1 MSELNEL
8 ILIFSQ
14 DEGTIDLNKGII
26 EALGRPK
33 QVQIRL
39 DEKTKQM
46 MLRACDIEEEQAVV
60 VQEADDAPQLG
71 GRRLLKRIRN
81 LAGWPDQE
89 YLEPAR
95 GIFKAGIEHDTGPFG
110 FQKITEGP
118 QDRDCVERQS
128 G

>member
-1 MSELNEL
+1 MSELNDL

-46 MLRACDIEEEQAVV
+46 MLDGVRNTPSLKGYK
-60 VQEADDAPQLG
+60 DAG
-71 GRRLLKRIRN
+71 YNFRYVFRSHKDKKKVLLDYVFTKK
-81 LAGWPDQE
+81 D
-89 YLEPAR
+89 Y
-95 GIFKAGIEHDTGPFG
+95 
-110 FQKITEGP
+110 
-118 QDRDCVERQS
+118 
-128 G
+128 

>member
-1 MSELNEL
+1 MSELNDL
-8 ILIFSQ
+8 ILIFSL

-60 VQEADDAPQLG
+60 VQEAEDAPQLG

-81 LAGWPDQE
+81 LAGWPDQ
-89 YLEPAR
+89 
-95 GIFKAGIEHDTGPFG
+95 
-110 FQKITEGP
+110 
-118 QDRDCVERQS
+118 QS
-128 G
+128 RFVYGVFLPGYDAVLFNLLDAHPLSELPGMSE